1 MAAGLH
7 WKRLLP
13 NTNTIKHPYKE
24 RNITMKYE
32 LKNGWTKEIDKEI
45 IFKFAQGY
53 KDFLNAAKTER
64 EAVAEAVRLAELCGF
79 RSLDTFSELKEGDKV
94 YSINKNK
101 GIIIAVIGSEPVAD
115 GVNIVGAHVDAPR
128 LDLKPNPLYEDGE
141 LAYFK
146 THYYG
151 GIKKYQWTAV
161 PLALHG
167 VVVKA
172 DGERVDIKIGDEG
185 DDVTF
190 VITDLLPHLAQE
202 QMKKT
207 PSTVVEAEQLNLL
220 IGSMPLEGEEKDCVK
235 ANILSILN
243 EKYGICEED
252 FLSAELE
259 IVPAAKAKDIGFDR
273 SLIGS
278 YAHDD
283 RVCAYPGL
291 MAILTTEACSKTAI
305 CLLTDKEEVGSMGNT
320 GAKSNFLK
328 LTLLE
333 LMAKKGEDASQLN
346 LLRCLDRSYCLSADV
361 NAAFDPNFP
370 SPYEKLNCA
379 KVNYGVAIA
388 KYTGSRGKGGSSDA
402 SAELMG
408 KIRKLFNDNGILWHV
423 GELGKVEAGGGGTI
437 AQYVANLGVETVDCG
452 VSVLSMHAPYEVV
465 SKLDVYMTYKAFHV
479 FFAE

>member
-1 MAAGLH
+1 
-7 WKRLLP
+7 
-13 NTNTIKHPYKE
+13 
-24 RNITMKYE
+24 MKYE
-32 LKNGWTKEIDKEI
+32 LKNGWTKDIDKDVV
-45 IFKFAQGY
+45 FNFAEGY
-53 KDFLNAAKTER
+53 KDFLNVCKTER
-64 EAVAEAVRLAELCGF
+64 ESIKEAVRLLEECGF
-79 RSLDTFSELKEGDKV
+79 KEIDTFDTLKEGDKV
-94 YSINKNK
+94 YKINKGK
-101 GIIIAVIGSEPVAD
+101 SLLAAVIGAEPIAS
-115 GVNIVGAHVDAPR
+115 GVNIVGSHVDAPR

-151 GIKKYQWTAV
+151 GIKKYQWTAI

-167 VVVKA
+167 TVVKT
-172 DGERVDIKIGDEG
+172 DGSKVDIKIGDEG
-185 DDVTF
+185 EDITF
-190 VITDLLPHLAQE
+190 VITDLLPHLAGE

-207 PSTVVEAEQLNLL
+207 PSTIVEAEQLNLL
-220 IGSMPLEGEEKDCVK
+220 IGSMPLDGEEKDAVK
-235 ANILSILN
+235 ANILSILG
-243 EKYGICEED
+243 EKYGIIEED

-259 IVPAAKAKDIGFDR
+259 IVPAMKAKDIGFDR
-273 SLIGS
+273 SLIGA

-283 RVCAYPGL
+283 RVCSYPNL
-291 MAILTTEACSKTAI
+291 MAIITTEACLKTAV

-320 GAKSNFLK
+320 GAKSDFMK
-328 LTLLE
+328 LALLE
-333 LMAKKGEDASQLN
+333 LMEKTGEGATELN
-346 LLRCLDRSYCLSADV
+346 LLHALDKSYCLSADV

-408 KIRKLFNDNGILWHV
+408 KIRTLFNENGVLWHV

-465 SKLDVYMTYKAFHV
+465 SKLDVYMTYKAFHT
-479 FFAE
+479 FFNN